1 MSKMRVSYSILSAWD
16 RGDWDRAIAPFVG
29 REIEGNEFMQRGKRW
44 HKRWEKESRKTGKIP
59 AIFGDE
65 KLVDAQIEG
74 DSRRVRQIN
83 DWLELSGVL
92 DRIDKPEWLLTG
104 KRGIDYKLSKQ
115 NAVAWANSKQGAC
128 YKILYPELSVFEFH
142 CHNPYLKKGDPD
154 ATTMSIVHLTDKVLE
169 EGLEWV
175 LTTASDLRA
184 YLEANNISIERVST
198 YGK

>member
-29 REIEGNEFMQRGKRW
+29 REMEANEFMARGKRW

-59 AIFGDE
+59 AVFGDE
-65 KLVDAQIEG
+65 VLVEAQIEG

-92 DRIDKPEWLLTG
+92 DRIDKPVWLKTG

-142 CHNPYLKKGDPD
+142 CHNPYLAKDDPD
-154 ATTMSIVHLTDKVLE
+154 NTTMSIVHLTDKVLE

-184 YLEANNISIERVST
+184 YLEANNISIERKST